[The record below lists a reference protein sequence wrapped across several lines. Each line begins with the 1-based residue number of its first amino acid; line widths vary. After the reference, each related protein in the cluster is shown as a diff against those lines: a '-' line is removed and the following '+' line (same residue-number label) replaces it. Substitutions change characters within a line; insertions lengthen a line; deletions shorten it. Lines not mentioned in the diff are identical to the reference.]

1 MCSVKKYGIVFC
13 ITFAI
18 IYCALYYFAYGS
30 AEKEYVKKESPVI
43 IYEHKNKQ
51 YISET
56 HIIRGKKYET
66 HYIYENGIPTKLNI
80 PQRNIIIS
88 KNDTISNIRIMY
100 VTKYVKRPK
109 ILKKV
114 FKEKYYDMGN
124 KAYAILYVPKN
135 HKIICDY

>member
-1 MCSVKKYGIVFC
+1 MVRLK
-13 ITFAI
+13 
-18 IYCALYYFAYGS
+18 
-30 AEKEYVKKESPVI
+30 KEYVKKESPVI

-100 VTKYVKRPK
+100 VTKYIKRPK